1 MTTTPTA
8 PATASS
14 LVTQRTGL
22 TIEVATGVGRGPTA
36 IAAFDA
42 ALCEA
47 GVHNYNLIR
56 LSSVVPPASEI
67 KVLGGAAKPPGDW
80 GDRLYVVYAA
90 QQASLPG
97 EEAWAGIGWVQ
108 QPGTRKGLFVEHEG
122 PSEEMVR
129 TAISSSLR
137 SLTKNRD
144 DEVFGPERSVVRG
157 AVCEGE
163 TTCALVVAVFES
175 QSWGPV
181 IDLG

>member
-1 MTTTPTA
+1 MTPTA
-8 PATASS
+8 PATAAS
-14 LVTQRTGL
+14 LTRQRTGL
-22 TIEVATGVGRGPTA
+22 TIEIATGVGRGPTA

-42 ALCEA
+42 ALREA

-56 LSSVVPPASEI
+56 LSSVVPPASDI

-90 QQASLPG
+90 QQATLPG

-108 QPGTRKGLFVEHEG
+108 QPGTRKGMFVEHEG

-129 TAISSSLR
+129 SAINLSLD
-137 SLTKNRD
+137 SLVKGRD
-144 DEVFGPERSVVRG
+144 DEVFGAARQVVRG
-157 AVCEGE
+157 AVCDGE
-163 TTCALVVAVFES
+163 PTCALVVAVFEA
-175 QSWGPV
+175 QGWGKEQV